1 MDSTTLILIWLS
13 IGFIGFIVG
22 IILETLPK
30 DGWIFALFFHFIGGP
45 ISFVYNL
52 WIGIKDKREKREKEL
67 QLKLKKEKDKERLIA
82 VLAKNK
88 QRMVAEKEELRTAAA
103 KKKQRIAAEKVES
116 KERYGKLLSELETQ
130 MKSYEES
137 DEPPSEKFFVDAVTL
152 GADACNIPKSGLENE
167 ETLMNVLRYARLNIY
182 TVFEG
187 NTLEQGKTHA
197 DSLGSAIERLSR

>member
-1 MDSTTLILIWLS
+1 MTKPLATPSPLTCGAKTRSGRPCNNFPIRNKRRCKLHGGLST
-13 IGFIGFIVG
+13 
-22 IILETLPK
+22 
-30 DGWIFALFFHFIGGP
+30 GP
-45 ISFVYNL
+45 
-52 WIGIKDKREKREKEL
+52 
-67 QLKLKKEKDKERLIA
+67 
-82 VLAKNK
+82 
-88 QRMVAEKEELRTAAA
+88 RTAAA